1 MFSGVEQVPPDAVF
15 FVKQLYEECTAEIK
29 LNLGIGAYRTDA
41 GEPLVLDVVKKAE
54 QAVTDK
60 LCADSFNVEYL
71 PIDGLPAFRTE
82 TVKLILGADSRA
94 IKEGRVACCQSLSGT
109 GALRLA
115 AEFIAAN
122 LGQDRTVHISNPTWG
137 NHKAIFAK
145 AGLPVVEYRYFH
157 ASTKGLDFEG
167 MMEDLGSLKPGDVAL
182 LHGCAHNPTG
192 VDPTMDQWKQVAAL
206 VKEKGAIPFFDC
218 AYQGYASGDLDTD
231 AASVRYFESQG
242 IELMVA
248 QSYSKNFGL
257 YGERIGALSITTNSG
272 PDVTKAIQSQLKMVV
287 RPMYSNP
294 PSNGARIVAHVLST
308 PALYSEW
315 VSELKGMSGRIIEMR
330 AALRKG
336 LEALKPET
344 DWSFITTQIGMFC
357 YTGLSEAQVERLTQE
372 FNIFLLKSGRISMAG
387 VASKNVQYLAES
399 IAAVV

>member
-1 MFSGVEQVPPDAVF
+1 MFSGVEVVPPDAVF
-15 FVKQLYEECTAEIK
+15 FVKQQYEECTAELK
-29 LNLGIGAYRTDA
+29 LNLGIGAYRPDK

-60 LCADSFNVEYL
+60 LVDDSFNVEYL
-71 PIDGLPAFRTE
+71 PIDGLPQFRAE
-82 TVKLILGADSRA
+82 TTKLILGKDSKA
-94 IKEGRVACCQSLSGT
+94 IAEGRVACCQSLSGT

-115 AEFIAAN
+115 AEFIAVN
-122 LGQDRTVHISNPTWG
+122 LGTDRTVYISNPTWG

-145 AGLPVVEYRYFH
+145 AGLPVAEYRYFH
-157 ASTKGLDFEG
+157 AATKGLDFDG
-167 MMEDLGSLKPGDVAL
+167 MMEDMAKLQPGDIAL

-192 VDPTMDQWKQVAAL
+192 VDPTMDQWAQIAAL

-231 AASVRYFESQG
+231 AASVRLFESEG

-257 YGERIGALSITTNSG
+257 YGERIGALSITTNTG
-272 PDVTKAIQSQLKMVV
+272 PEVAKAIQSQLKMIV

-308 PALYSEW
+308 PELYAEW
-315 VSELKGMSGRIIEMR
+315 VAELKGMSSRIIEMR
-330 AALRKG
+330 GALRKG
-336 LEALKPET
+336 LEALKPDM
-344 DWSFITTQIGMFC
+344 DWCVLIVT
-357 YTGLSEAQVERLTQE
+357 
-372 FNIFLLKSGRISMAG
+372 
-387 VASKNVQYLAES
+387 
-399 IAAVV
+399 